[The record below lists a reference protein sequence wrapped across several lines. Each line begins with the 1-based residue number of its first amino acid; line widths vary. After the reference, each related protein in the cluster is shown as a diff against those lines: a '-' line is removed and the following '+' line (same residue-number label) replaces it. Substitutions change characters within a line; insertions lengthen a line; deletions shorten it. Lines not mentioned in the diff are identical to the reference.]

1 MNLFKRT
8 QFGFW
13 GNSLLDY
20 KIYWFLAI
28 IGGYF
33 ALDHL
38 YLRSPYTFIAKLV
51 VNVMTFGSWYIYDM
65 LQATFNKDKVK
76 LFGVS
81 VPGIGPNGIGA
92 GMFLNEPS
100 NATEEEKTKV
110 GHYFMYTFILLFT
123 GLLGGDSFYM
133 GDKVS
138 GFIRLFSV
146 LSFIFF
152 PVAAVWYMF
161 NVGKW
166 VITNDK
172 VVDQY
177 WDFFGAPKPE
187 GALPSGSSIIDRLQT
202 IPAVGTAIAA
212 GEKIFDAATSTVKAA
227 VDTVSAVGN
236 VAGAAA
242 SLAGKISQVATGDI
256 GSMIGSS
263 PPTVNNIREA
273 AKEENSKQAQSIKL
287 TPV

>member
-20 KIYWFLAI
+20 KIYWFLAV
-28 IGGYF
+28 IGGFF

-38 YLRSPYTFIAKLV
+38 YLRSPYTFVAKLV
-51 VNVMTFGSWYIYDM
+51 VNTMTFGVWYIYDA
-65 LQATFNKDKVK
+65 LQATFNKDKIK

-100 NATEEEKTKV
+100 NATEEQKAKV
-110 GHYFMYTFILLFT
+110 GHYFMYTLILLFT
-123 GLLGGDSFYM
+123 GLLGGDSFYL

-152 PVAAVWYMF
+152 PVAAVWYMM

-166 VITNDK
+166 VITNNK
-172 VVDQY
+172 VVDQN

-187 GALPSGSSIIDRLQT
+187 GALPSGASILDKIQS
-202 IPAVGTAIAA
+202 IPVVGTAIAA
-212 GEKIFDAATSTVKAA
+212 GEKVVDAATSTVKAA
-227 VDTVSAVGN
+227 VDTVSAVGS

-242 SLAGKISQVATGDI
+242 NLAGKISQVASGDI
-256 GSMIGSS
+256 GAVIGTT
-263 PPTVNNIREA
+263 PPSAANIKEA
-273 AKEENSKQAQSIKL
+273 ASSA
-287 TPV
+287 TVPA

>member
-20 KIYWFLAI
+20 KIYWFLAV
-28 IGGYF
+28 IGGFF

-51 VNVMTFGSWYIYDM
+51 VNAMTFGVWYVYDV
-65 LQATFNKDKVK
+65 LQATFNKEKIK

-100 NATEEEKTKV
+100 TATEEQKAKV
-110 GHYFMYTFILLFT
+110 GHYFMYTLILLFT
-123 GLLGGDSFYM
+123 GLLGGDSFYL

-166 VITNDK
+166 VLTNDK

-187 GALPSGSSIIDRLQT
+187 GALPSGASILDRLQT
-202 IPAVGTAIAA
+202 IPVVGTAVAA
-212 GEKIFDAATSTVKAA
+212 GEKVVEAATSTVKAA

-242 SLAGKISQVATGDI
+242 SLAGKISQVASGDI
-256 GSMIGSS
+256 GAVIGTT
-263 PPTVNNIREA
+263 PPSAANIKEA
-273 AKEENSKQAQSIKL
+273 ASS
-287 TPV
+287 TPVPA

>member
-20 KIYWFLAI
+20 KIYWFLAV
-28 IGGYF
+28 IGGFF

-51 VNVMTFGSWYIYDM
+51 VNAMTFGVWYVYDV
-65 LQATFNKDKVK
+65 LQATFNKEKIK

-100 NATEEEKTKV
+100 TATDEQKAKV
-110 GHYFMYTFILLFT
+110 GHYFMYTLILLFT

-152 PVAAVWYMF
+152 PVAAIWYVI
-161 NVGKW
+161 NLGKW
-166 VITNDK
+166 VLTNDK
-172 VVDQY
+172 VVDQN
-177 WDFFGAPKPE
+177 WDFFGAPRPE
-187 GALPSGSSIIDRLQT
+187 GALPSGASILDKLQT
-202 IPAVGTAIAA
+202 IPIVGTAVEA
-212 GEKIFDAATSTVKAA
+212 GEKVVEAATSTVKAA

-242 SLAGKISQVATGDI
+242 SLAGKISQVASGDI
-256 GSMIGSS
+256 GAVIGTT
-263 PPTVNNIREA
+263 PPSVANIKEA
-273 AKEENSKQAQSIKL
+273 AERTSVPA
-287 TPV
+287 